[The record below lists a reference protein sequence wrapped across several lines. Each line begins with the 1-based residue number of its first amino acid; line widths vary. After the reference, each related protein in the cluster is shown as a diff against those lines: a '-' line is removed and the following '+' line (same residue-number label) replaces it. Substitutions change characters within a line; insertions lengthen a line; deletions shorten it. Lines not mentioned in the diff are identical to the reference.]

1 MEDLNIVLSQLKIN
15 KSRNPLGL
23 ANKLFR
29 PSHAGEDIKIVL
41 LQIMNQIKTQL
52 VLPEPMKYCNITS
65 IYKQKGS

>member
-29 PSHAGEDIKIVL
+29 PSHACEDLKIVNRPGVAGAALHTAL
-41 LQIMNQIKTQL
+41 LLIN
-52 VLPEPMKYCNITS
+52 
-65 IYKQKGS
+65 